1 MRLNETRK
9 GCQPYKKPTGFGE
22 VFLNPKKTSFEL
34 FFGRNLPLLT
44 CFLGEVIPEFRDD
57 EAWSCP
63 RTSLGIVL
71 NVRFSKRVP
80 NPSGFYDAI
89 IRTFY

>member
-9 GCQPYKKPTGFGE
+9 GYQPYKKSTGFGE

-44 CFLGEVIPEFRDD
+44 CFLGEGLTVM
-57 EAWSCP
+57 
-63 RTSLGIVL
+63 LG
-71 NVRFSKRVP
+71 
-80 NPSGFYDAI
+80 
-89 IRTFY
+89 

>member
-9 GCQPYKKPTGFGE
+9 GYQPYKKSTGFGE

-44 CFLGEVIPEFRDD
+44 CFLGEVIPNFGMMR
-57 EAWSCP
+57 P
-63 RTSLGIVL
+63 GLVL
-71 NVRFSKRVP
+71 ELHSVLF
-80 NPSGFYDAI
+80 
-89 IRTFY
+89 

>member
-44 CFLGEVIPEFRDD
+44 CFLGEGPDPDSYRDGN

-63 RTSLGIVL
+63 RT
-71 NVRFSKRVP
+71 
-80 NPSGFYDAI
+80 
-89 IRTFY
+89 